1 MSNHG
6 SNQELRRMYREAVF
20 WDWRLR
26 DPDLP
31 DREFER
37 FVVWHAVAEH
47 REALDAVAAIRKQSR
62 QTSQGSGVSAP
73 AAPPPPSRSRPT
85 LLILALA
92 AAVVLLAVAI
102 IRPEIE
108 LEIGP
113 ATRTLQ
119 TDASESAS
127 NFDEHSIVRMARHT
141 ELTLTVGKHE
151 RSSYLKRGRAFFHV
165 AHDPARPFVVQTPVA
180 VVTVLGTQFD
190 VASDNGASVITVLD
204 GTVAVSPVHPDEVS
218 PASTTRAPIHLSAG
232 EQIRVSS
239 HGGSLLSRVDSTE
252 ELAWATI
259 IEFPSRTPIDQAIEQ
274 FSQRSGFRLALE
286 NPGIARKAVLS
297 GPFQL
302 DDPKGFAQHAAN
314 TAEATVLLYGPGSA
328 VERVAHRAGQSPP
341 EVRP

>member
-6 SNQELRRMYREAVF
+6 SNQELRRIYREAVF

-31 DREFER
+31 DSEFER
-37 FVVWHAVAEH
+37 FVEWHAVAEH
-47 REALDAVAAIRKQSR
+47 RETLDAVAAIRKQSH
-62 QTSQGSGVSAP
+62 QTSQRSGVSIPPAP
-73 AAPPPPSRSRPT
+73 QPSRSRPT
-85 LLILALA
+85 LLVLAL

-102 IRPEIE
+102 IRPEIG
-108 LEIGP
+108 LEIGSS
-113 ATRTLQ
+113 TQTLQ
-119 TDASESAS
+119 TEASESAS
-127 NFDEHSIVRMARHT
+127 SFDEQSIVRMARHT

-165 AHDPARPFVVQTPVA
+165 AHDPARPFVVQTPEA

-190 VASDNGASVITVLD
+190 VANDNGTSVITVLD
-204 GTVAVSPVHPDEVS
+204 GTVAVSPVHSKEVS
-218 PASTTRAPIHLSAG
+218 PASMMRATIHLSAG
-232 EQIRVSS
+232 ERIRVSS
-239 HGGSLLSRVDSTE
+239 HSWIRWRVDSTE

-259 IEFPSRTPIDQAIEQ
+259 IEFPRMTPIDQAIEQ

-286 NPGIARKAVLS
+286 NPAIARKAALS

-314 TAEATVLLYGPGSA
+314 KAQATVLLYGPRSA
-328 VERVAHRAGQSPP
+328 VERVEPEGGQSR
-341 EVRP
+341 EVRR